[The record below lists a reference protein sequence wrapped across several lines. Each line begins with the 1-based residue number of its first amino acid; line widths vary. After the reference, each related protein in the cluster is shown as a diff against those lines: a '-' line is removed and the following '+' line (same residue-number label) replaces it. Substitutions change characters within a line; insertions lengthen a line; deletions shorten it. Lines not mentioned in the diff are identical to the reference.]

1 MAKKKDN
8 KFKKYIID
16 VIERVVVTFAEAL
29 LGAIG
34 ATATFGEVNWGV
46 AFSTAGLAS
55 LVSLLKCIVAWKT
68 SEDRNASL
76 VA

>member
-1 MAKKKDN
+1 MIKN
-8 KFKKYIID
+8 IKKYIID

-46 AFSTAGLAS
+46 AFSTAGLAA
-55 LVSLLKCIVAWKT
+55 LVSFLKCLVALKT
-68 SEDRNASL
+68 SDDKNASL
-76 VA
+76 VM

>member
-1 MAKKKDN
+1 MTKAN
-8 KFKKYIID
+8 LKKYIID

-55 LVSLLKCIVAWKT
+55 LVSLLKCIAALKT
-68 SEDRNASL
+68 GDKKSASL

>member
-1 MAKKKDN
+1 MTKAN
-8 KFKKYIID
+8 LKKYIID

-55 LVSLLKCIVAWKT
+55 LVSLLKCIAALKT
-68 SEDRNASL
+68 GDKNSASL